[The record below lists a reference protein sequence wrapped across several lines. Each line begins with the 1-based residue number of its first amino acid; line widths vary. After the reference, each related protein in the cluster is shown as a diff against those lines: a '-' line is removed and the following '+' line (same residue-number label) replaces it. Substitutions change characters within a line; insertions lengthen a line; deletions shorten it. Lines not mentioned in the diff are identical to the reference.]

1 MTTRQISTA
10 IPRVDPHGFVVI
22 DTETTG
28 GHDDARVIELGMV
41 FLSSTGRI
49 QKSFCTLLYGGGTNG
64 EWYARRAHRIRQDEL
79 KNAPRF
85 REIAA
90 GFLTAIEGRVVLAH
104 NASFDQK
111 RINYELALVRRNQ
124 IKAMACTIDL
134 GRHLGHGRLSLQKAV
149 DEFGLIRQVSHHAL
163 HDALATAQ
171 LFQRYLADEPRAVRE
186 YLKSRNLVD

>member
-10 IPRVDPHGFVVI
+10 IPRVAPNGFVVI

-49 QKSFCTLLYGGGTNG
+49 QKSFCTLLYGDGTNG

-111 RINYELALVRRNQ
+111 RINYELALVRRKQ